1 MPTSS
6 AEQTHEE
13 YSDYTGIIRWVILI
27 AVMLGTILEVLDVS
41 IVNVAIP
48 DMMGNL
54 GATID
59 EIGWVSTG
67 YIISNVIVLP
77 LTGWLSTHFGR
88 KRYLAGSIILFT
100 LASFMCGI
108 SHSLNELIFFRIIQG
123 AGGAALISTAQA
135 TLIEVFPPQQLG
147 VVQGI
152 YSIGVVVAPTIGPT
166 VGGWITDN
174 YSWPWIFFVNIPIGI
189 MAATLVILFLKD
201 SRFQRRGSAKVDFPG
216 IFFLAVGLGCMQ
228 TVLEKGERDD
238 WFQSDFIVRLTVISV
253 IALIIFIYWELK
265 TTDPAV
271 NLRILK
277 NRSFMAGTLF
287 ASVLGF
293 GLYGVIFILPI
304 FLQDVRN
311 YTAEQT
317 GLMFLPGGLAT
328 MFVAPIIGRLV
339 SKISPRIL
347 VFIGAVTFAFSMFMI
362 YTLSPNTGPE
372 QIFVPLIIRGAAMGF
387 IFIPLTLAALT
398 GLHGKDLAYGTGLFN
413 LMRQLGGSIGIAFLS
428 TYVDNRMNFHRSYL
442 VQDINVYNPAYQ
454 IRLANLEHAFLAKG
468 ATPYIAVR
476 QAYGVLDGIV
486 QQQSAIMAYS
496 DALLIIAISFVVT
509 LPLLLLFKKGVPE
522 HLQRGGGG
530 MH

>member
-1 MPTSS
+1 
-6 AEQTHEE
+6 
-13 YSDYTGIIRWVILI
+13 
-27 AVMLGTILEVLDVS
+27 
-41 IVNVAIP
+41 
-48 DMMGNL
+48 
-54 GATID
+54 
-59 EIGWVSTG
+59 
-67 YIISNVIVLP
+67 
-77 LTGWLSTHFGR
+77 
-88 KRYLAGSIILFT
+88 
-100 LASFMCGI
+100 
-108 SHSLNELIFFRIIQG
+108 
-123 AGGAALISTAQA
+123 
-135 TLIEVFPPQQLG
+135 
-147 VVQGI
+147 
-152 YSIGVVVAPTIGPT
+152 
-166 VGGWITDN
+166 
-174 YSWPWIFFVNIPIGI
+174 
-189 MAATLVILFLKD
+189 
-201 SRFQRRGSAKVDFPG
+201 
-216 IFFLAVGLGCMQ
+216 
-228 TVLEKGERDD
+228 
-238 WFQSDFIVRLTVISV
+238 
-253 IALIIFIYWELK
+253 
-265 TTDPAV
+265 
-271 NLRILK
+271 
-277 NRSFMAGTLF
+277 
-287 ASVLGF
+287 
-293 GLYGVIFILPI
+293 
-304 FLQDVRN
+304 
-311 YTAEQT
+311 
-317 GLMFLPGGLAT
+317 